1 MPTLPT
7 VLVVDDKDDW
17 RTLLR
22 AVLQD
27 DGLSVIAEAADA
39 SEAVRLARDRQP
51 DAIVL
56 DAQMPG
62 TTGIAALARIRDA
75 APEATVVV
83 VSGFGD
89 EARDRALELGAVA
102 FLEKSQL
109 DELGAL
115 LLREWRAKHS

>member
-7 VLVVDDKDDW
+7 VLVVDDKEDW
-17 RTLLR
+17 RALLR
-22 AVLQD
+22 AVLED
-27 DGLSVIAEAADA
+27 DGLAVIAEAADA
-39 SEAVRLARDRQP
+39 SEAVRLAGDCQP

-56 DAQMPG
+56 DAVMPG
-62 TTGIAALARIRDA
+62 TSGIAALSRIQDA

-89 EARDRALELGAVA
+89 EEREHALELGAVA
-102 FLEKSQL
+102 YLEKGQL

-115 LLREWRAKHS
+115 LLREWRAKQA